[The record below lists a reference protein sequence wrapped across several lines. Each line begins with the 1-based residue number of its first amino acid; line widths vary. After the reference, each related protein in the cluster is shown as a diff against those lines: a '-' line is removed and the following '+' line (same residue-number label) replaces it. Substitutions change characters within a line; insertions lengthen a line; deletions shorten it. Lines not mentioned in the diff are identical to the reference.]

1 MSDKSDI
8 HFLVESKKCTV
19 KVNNVNV
26 ICDKIR
32 LWIYLNFNFLHF
44 RKATFLVNRRSDLY
58 SKFHLFPFKIH
69 CIVYEQ
75 ILNIKLKHMRR
86 NGRWWQYLDKLYVL
100 YGHCDSRNEMCG
112 VLTVSRLPAA
122 CPVSPP
128 PPGTART
135 AGSTPPP
142 PRPRRCCPGT
152 RRVNTGWTKKKGVLK
167 KRKSAMVGVFW
178 KKNPWPIR

>member
-58 SKFHLFPFKIH
+58 SKFHLFPFKSH

-86 NGRWWQYLDKLYVL
+86 KMVTVDKLYVL
-100 YGHCDSRNEMCG
+100 YGHWDSRNEIWRSVWWLCLG
-112 VLTVSRLPAA
+112 SRLLVLYLHPHLALHAQRAAHRRPHVPAGA
-122 CPVSPP
+122 ALVHHI
-128 PPGTART
+128 
-135 AGSTPPP
+135 
-142 PRPRRCCPGT
+142 
-152 RRVNTGWTKKKGVLK
+152 VWILELQTKVRNHGGGLLLVE
-167 KRKSAMVGVFW
+167 RAFQSFH
-178 KKNPWPIR
+178 N